1 MTSNRQ
7 LGFSLTEGQE
17 SFRQSVATFSKKVIA
32 PMAREIDK
40 TDRMPKQVWK
50 LFGDQGYPAM
60 PIPKKYGGT
69 EQGLVEQSIMMEEV
83 TAGGHS
89 PVVIALLEAAALFSQ
104 SVNLAGTEKQKQTW
118 LPEIAKGNINAAFAL
133 TEPGVGSDPANMH
146 TVARRDGD
154 FYVLSGAKRYVSF
167 AGISDFI
174 MVFAKTDPTAGAKG
188 VSAFMVET
196 SRPGFKIV
204 DNISCIG
211 LRGHQDEEIEF
222 HEVRIPL
229 FNRIGEEGQGLKIA
243 LSTLEK
249 TRTTLCGGFI
259 GLARASLEAAIWYA
273 QNRISFGKP
282 LGDFQALRF
291 PIAES
296 EVKIEAARLL
306 TWRAGWLEDQGQP
319 HAFETAQAK
328 IAAGEAMLH
337 AADTAFSVYGG
348 FGGTQKYV
356 VERYYRDAKIWS
368 YAQGS
373 PEMMTEIVARQLL
386 KRQVPE
392 PLI

>member
-1 MTSNRQ
+1 MSFGFQ
-7 LGFSLTEGQE
+7 LTKEQE
-17 SFRQSVATFSKKVIA
+17 EFRQSVAKFSAREIA
-32 PMAREIDK
+32 PLAREIDK
-40 TDRMPKQVWK
+40 TDKMPRDMWK
-50 LFGDQGYPAM
+50 KFGSQGYPGM

-69 EQGLVEQSIMMEEV
+69 EQSLLEQSIMMEEV
-83 TAGGHS
+83 TANGHS

-104 SVNLAGTEKQKQTW
+104 SVMLAGNDKQKQTW
-118 LPEIAKGNINAAFAL
+118 LPEIAKGDINAAFAL
-133 TEPGVGSDPANMH
+133 TEPGVGSDPANMK
-146 TVARRDGD
+146 TLARRDGD
-154 FYVLSGAKRYVSF
+154 DYVLNGAKRYVSF
-167 AGISDFI
+167 AGISDFV
-174 MVFAKTDPTAGAKG
+174 MVFAKTNPDAGAKG

-196 SRPGFKIV
+196 NRPGFKIV
-204 DNISCIG
+204 DNIPCIG
-211 LRGHQDEEIEF
+211 LRGHQDEEIEL
-222 HEVRIPL
+222 HDVRIPQ

-243 LSTLEK
+243 LTTLEK

-259 GLARASLEAAIWYA
+259 GLARASLDAALWYA
-273 QNRISFGKP
+273 QNRLSFGKP
-282 LGDFQALRF
+282 LGDYQALRF

-296 EVKIEAARLL
+296 QVKIEAARLL
-306 TWRAGWLEDQGQP
+306 TWKASWLEDQGVSHP
-319 HAFETAQAK
+319 VETAQAK

-373 PEMMTEIVARQLL
+373 PEVMTEIIARQLM